1 MKFNRTQASVF
12 LTFLQTNPLF
22 YRKYVMP
29 PKPKNNP
36 TSVLTCFQLS
46 SSLVKPVNR
55 AEGKKKRVKTA
66 TFHEK

>member
-1 MKFNRTQASVF
+1 MKFNKTQASVF
-12 LTFLQTNPLF
+12 STFLQTFPNPLF

-55 AEGKKKRVKTA
+55 AEGRSKDRSLS
-66 TFHEK
+66 

>member
-22 YRKYVMP
+22 YRKCVMP

-36 TSVLTCFQLS
+36 TSVLACFQLS

-55 AEGKKKRVKTA
+55 AEGKKRVKTA

>member
-22 YRKYVMP
+22 YCKCVMP

-55 AEGKKKRVKTA
+55 AEGKKRVKTA